1 MKAFSWIRAVEQGR
15 HGDRTSEQ
23 NQRRTIDGS
32 DERESKRKKHSS
44 GFDKIGRISHKETGN
59 FGWQQEGGGEESL
72 VLQEEDQLLTMQ
84 LPLSLWYSTKRTM
97 NTYVRLEKINIYL
110 SSSMRQWRHRMSPAD
125 SNSSQEQVQRPLFS
139 SLFLSNPLKKRFLC
153 LQYSGGSEVEVSPG
167 SQYVPTRI
175 SCVKNSPEQKLK
187 FPPEPKLSFGV

>member
-1 MKAFSWIRAVEQGR
+1 MIYCLQSHNRICSNCWKLQ
-15 HGDRTSEQ
+15 
-23 NQRRTIDGS
+23 
-32 DERESKRKKHSS
+32 KK
-44 GFDKIGRISHKETGN
+44 KIQEDQY
-59 FGWQQEGGGEESL
+59 QQEVGGEESL

-110 SSSMRQWRHRMSPAD
+110 SPSSMGQWRHRMSPAD

-153 LQYSGGSEVEVSPG
+153 LQYCGGSEVEVSAG

-187 FPPEPKLSFGV
+187 FPPEPKLSFGF